1 MHHEEIPEL
10 DKKGLREFGLVTG
23 GLIAGLFGL
32 LFPWLLG
39 VKFPLWPWVVAGVLA
54 LWALL
59 APLSLKS
66 VYYWWMRFG
75 LVLGWISS
83 RIVLSILFYLVFT
96 PLGLLMRLRGHDPMR
111 RGFDTGIASYRVT
124 PHARTKQHMERPF

>member
-1 MHHEEIPEL
+1 MHHEIPAL

-23 GLIAGLFGL
+23 AIVAVLFGL
-32 LFPWLLG
+32 FFPWLLG
-39 VKFPLWPWVVAGVLA
+39 AKFPLWPWILSGMLA

-59 APLSLKS
+59 APLSLNP

-75 LVLGWISS
+75 LVLGWLSS

-96 PLGLLMRLRGHDPMR
+96 PMGVFMRLRGHDPMQ
-111 RGFDTGIASYRVT
+111 RGFDAAAESYRVSS
-124 PHARTKQHMERPF
+124 HARTKQHMEKPF